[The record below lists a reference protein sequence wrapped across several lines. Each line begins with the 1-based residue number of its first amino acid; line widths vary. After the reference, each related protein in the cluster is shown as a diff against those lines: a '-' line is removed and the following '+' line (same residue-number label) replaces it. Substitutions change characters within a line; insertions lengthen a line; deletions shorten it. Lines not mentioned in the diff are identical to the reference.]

1 MRSVTFLL
9 ISLLYINSCANSTLP
24 IPESCEEVEWAY
36 TGSSGPSKWA
46 ELCVGYGECGGSEQ
60 SPINITSSNPGTGLA
75 ALTTTQNQSTTYIIN
90 NGHTIEFVYDE
101 GSSLQWKGESYTL
114 KQFHFHASSE
124 HQVQSNSYPME
135 MHLVHQNAAGKL
147 AVIGIFFSAGA
158 ENQLLKKFEPNYPQS
173 KESFYKSSDRF
184 TVADLFPTNKG
195 YYTYNGSLTTPPCT
209 EGVTWIVMK
218 EPISASL
225 AQIQKISSIMKQ
237 NNRPVQKL
245 NSRQVQSYN

>member
-1 MRSVTFLL
+1 MRIATLFF
-9 ISLLYINSCANSTLP
+9 ISLFFLNSCVNDAGP
-24 IPESCEEVEWAY
+24 IPESCEGVEWSY
-36 TGSSGPSKWA
+36 TGSTGPSKWS
-46 ELCVGYGECGGSEQ
+46 ELCVGYGSCGGSEQ
-60 SPINITSSNPGTGLA
+60 SPINITTTSTGSGLT
-75 ALTTTQNQSTTYIIN
+75 ALTTTQNQSTTYMYN
-90 NGHTIEFVYDE
+90 NGHTIEFKYDA
-101 GSSLQWKGESYTL
+101 GSSLQWKGETYTL

-135 MHLVHQNAAGKL
+135 VHLVHENAAGKL
-147 AVIGIFFSAGA
+147 AVVGILFNAGA
-158 ENQLLKKFEPNYPQS
+158 ENQLLKRFEANYPVG
-173 KESFYKSSDRF
+173 KGSFFASSDRY

-218 EPISASL
+218 DPITASS

-245 NSRQVQSYN
+245 NTRQVQSFN